1 MIDVC
6 YVFSVYKPMQRH
18 VFETYR
24 CSPVI
29 LVILGSLIFLVFLG
43 ILVILGILIILVIL
57 GILVILIILV
67 ILGIIIILGIPGIP
81 GITGQMYTCVR
92 DYFLLC
98 VPRLLLCLLSVCER

>member
-1 MIDVC
+1 MIEVC

-29 LVILGSLIFLVFLG
+29 LVII
-43 ILVILGILIILVIL
+43 GILIILVIL
-57 GILVILIILV
+57 GIL
-67 ILGIIIILGIPGIP
+67 IILGIPGIP

-98 VPRLLLCLLSVCER
+98 VSRLLLCLLSVCER

>member
-1 MIDVC
+1 MIEVC

-29 LVILGSLIFLVFLG
+29 LVILGSLIILVSLG

-57 GILVILIILV
+57 GIL
-67 ILGIIIILGIPGIP
+67 IILGIPGIP
-81 GITGQMYTCVR
+81 GITWQMYTCVR

-98 VPRLLLCLLSVCER
+98 VSRLVLCLLSVCER

>member
-1 MIDVC
+1 MIEVC

-29 LVILGSLIFLVFLG
+29 LVIIGSLIILVIIG

-57 GILVILIILV
+57 GILL
-67 ILGIIIILGIPGIP
+67 ILGIPGIP
-81 GITGQMYTCVR
+81 GITGQMHTCVR

-98 VPRLLLCLLSVCER
+98 VSRLLLCLLSVCER

>member
-1 MIDVC
+1 MIEVC

-29 LVILGSLIFLVFLG
+29 LVIIGSLIILVSLG
-43 ILVILGILIILVIL
+43 ILVILGIIIILVIL
-57 GILVILIILV
+57 GIL
-67 ILGIIIILGIPGIP
+67 IILGIPGIP

-98 VPRLLLCLLSVCER
+98 VSRLLLCLLSVCER

>member
-1 MIDVC
+1 MIEVC

-29 LVILGSLIFLVFLG
+29 LVILGSLIILVSLG
-43 ILVILGILIILVIL
+43 ILV
-57 GILVILIILV
+57 
-67 ILGIIIILGIPGIP
+67 ILGIPGIP
-81 GITGQMYTCVR
+81 GITWQMYTCVR

-98 VPRLLLCLLSVCER
+98 VSRLLLCLLSVCER

>member
-1 MIDVC
+1 MIEVC
-6 YVFSVYKPMQRH
+6 YVFGVYKPMQRH

-29 LVILGSLIFLVFLG
+29 LVILGSLIILVIIG

-57 GILVILIILV
+57 GIL
-67 ILGIIIILGIPGIP
+67 IILGIPGIP

-98 VPRLLLCLLSVCER
+98 VSRLLLCLLSVCER

>member
-1 MIDVC
+1 MIEVC

-29 LVILGSLIFLVFLG
+29 LVILGSLIILVSLG

-57 GILVILIILV
+57 GIL
-67 ILGIIIILGIPGIP
+67 IILGIPGIP

-98 VPRLLLCLLSVCER
+98 VSRLLLCLLSVCER

>member
-1 MIDVC
+1 MIEVC

-29 LVILGSLIFLVFLG
+29 LVILGILIILVSLG

-57 GILVILIILV
+57 GIL
-67 ILGIIIILGIPGIP
+67 IILGIPGIP

-98 VPRLLLCLLSVCER
+98 VSRLLLCLLSVCER

>member
-1 MIDVC
+1 MIEVC

-29 LVILGSLIFLVFLG
+29 LVILGSLIILVSLG
-43 ILVILGILIILVIL
+43 ILVIIGILIILVIL
-57 GILVILIILV
+57 GIL
-67 ILGIIIILGIPGIP
+67 IILGIPGIP

-98 VPRLLLCLLSVCER
+98 VSRLLLCLLSVCER